1 MTTARI
7 KNLLAPRSFRSLRIE
22 PSWELAL
29 FAGLTL
35 AALALRLWELD
46 GRTMHYDESLHIHN
60 AWRLA
65 EGQGYSHSP
74 WMHGPFQI
82 NLTALMF
89 KLFSDSDFTAR
100 LGYALFGALLV
111 GLPYFFRTYLGRTG
125 AVVTSVLLAL
135 SPSLLYF
142 SRFGRNE
149 ILMVFFA
156 VALLIVMWRYL
167 NEGKNRYLY
176 IASALLALI
185 FATKETSYILVTI
198 FGAALFLMAITELVP
213 WALGRSKLS
222 DLTGPA
228 AFLVL
233 LVTLSLPQWSALSSI
248 PLGPLGLELINDGVG
263 EVGLPV
269 WGAPFVSFPVLS
281 IPLAFDILL
290 TGAIVI
296 VPLGFMLLTARG
308 RQSVKW
314 LAPLTVLATLTF
326 MLVSFPTGAIA
337 RDWLISFGVLATAL
351 AVSVIIGVMWRWRV
365 WLICAGIFYTIW
377 TALCTSFYG
386 TFVQNHG
393 YCPGEVS
400 GVLQTM
406 CQRLGGVYT
415 GSWQGLGYWW
425 AQHDVAR
432 GNQPWYYHFLTG
444 SVYEFLP
451 LVFGV
456 IAVVYYL
463 RRGDQL
469 GMMLVFWAFMTFLA
483 YTVAG
488 EKMPWLLVNIA
499 VPFIL
504 LAGKFI
510 GEIAD
515 RVRWSRVLKSPPAA
529 LLVLAPLLL
538 VAIVYLLHRS
548 LDMGNVS
555 SWQSWGLVM
564 SIIVLTAAS
573 VVLVRWARPR
583 VGMTLAGLGVAALML
598 GFGTFISF
606 KASYTYADSRIE
618 MLAYAQ
624 GSADLVGTLNALN
637 NGVFDGSKGR
647 MLVEVDYEMW
657 YPFNW
662 YVRHEDKESTLEF
675 RCYKDESEDGYVPWC
690 NPLKEQATTKALLL
704 IENHSSRDK
713 EYLEGYEKTG
723 PFRNLLWFPENY
735 RRRHENRQS
744 ESIWVEFK
752 KDFLAVK
759 NNITRGESWQD
770 ALDYFLFR
778 ELGNSWYDS
787 KYYAYISKG
796 EPE

>member
-1 MTTARI
+1 MTTARV
-7 KNLLAPRSFRSLRIE
+7 KSLFTPRSLRYFRIE

-29 FAGLTL
+29 FAGLAL
-35 AALALRLWELD
+35 AALALRLWELG

-100 LGYALFGALLV
+100 LGYALFGAALV

-167 NEGKNRYLY
+167 NESKNRYLY

-233 LVTLSLPQWSALSSI
+233 MVTLTLPQWSALSSI

-269 WGAPFVSFPVLS
+269 WGEPFVSFPVLS
-281 IPLAFDILL
+281 VPLYFDILL

-296 VPLGFMLLTARG
+296 VPLGFVLLTARG
-308 RQSVKW
+308 RRSVKW

-326 MLVSFPTGAIA
+326 MMVSFPSGAIG

-365 WLICAGIFYTIW
+365 WLVCAGIFYTIW
-377 TALCTSFYG
+377 TALYTSFYG
-386 TFVQNHG
+386 AFVQNHG

-400 GVLQTM
+400 GVLQIM

-415 GSWQGLGYWW
+415 GSWQGLGYWV

-432 GNQPWYYHFLTG
+432 GNQPWYYHFLTS

-469 GMMLVFWAFMTFLA
+469 GLMLVFWALLTFLA

-510 GEIAD
+510 GELAD
-515 RVRWSRVLKSPPAA
+515 RVRWNRTLRSPPAA
-529 LLVLAPLLL
+529 ILVIAPLLL

-548 LDMGNVS
+548 LDMGEVS
-555 SWQSWGLVM
+555 SWQSWGLVA
-564 SIIVLTAAS
+564 SIIILTAAS
-573 VVLVRWARPR
+573 ALLVRWARPR

-606 KASYTYADSRIE
+606 KASYTYADTRVE

-624 GSADLVGTLNALN
+624 GSADLVGTLNTLN
-637 NGVFDGSKGR
+637 NGIFGSSDGE
-647 MLVEVDYEMW
+647 MVVEVDYEIW

-662 YVRHEDKESTLEF
+662 YVRHEDKERTLEF

-690 NPLKEQATTKALLL
+690 NALKDQATTKVLLL
-704 IENHSSRDK
+704 IENHANRDR

-723 PFRNLLWFPENY
+723 PFRNLLWFPEDY
-735 RRRHENRQS
+735 RRRHENRQN
-744 ESIWVEFK
+744 EPIWVEFK

-759 NNITRGESWQD
+759 NNITRGESWQG

-778 ELGNSWYDS
+778 ELGNEWYDS
-787 KYYAYISKG
+787 KYYAYISEG